1 MTTIQE
7 IIASLPGTRSYSPYP
22 DRQRPGDELRSIGFG
37 MMAGAAKPGATGLGA
52 FGEAGLGS
60 MELEQKNADRA
71 LQATEAAN
79 RDDMA
84 RYSALSDLARA
95 EEASRQS
102 EADRRQKAEA
112 LIAQQIQDRLDMGL
126 KEKSLAQ
133 SSALDRMRLNQT
145 AQGMAADQAYRDRTL
160 AQQAAEFA
168 GQQKLGY
175 AQISAAD
182 RRAALEAERQ
192 AIRDA
197 LPTDK
202 QRDFTFLADKGGLAA
217 EDALRGAFGLSSREA
232 KPPEVQEFFDE
243 ATGQPYKAQFNPTT
257 GQWSRVG
264 GVKKEKAAE
273 IIGADAKH
281 IAELAK
287 VVPDIIAADYPAID
301 KGDIA
306 AADLRA
312 IADTALKLTQA
323 DPSLSDDDAVRLA
336 AKNLGFSQVNTGP
349 FGVFEE
355 FRRAA
360 PSAVPA
366 PAQRQVGAIYQTPKG
381 PLRWEGNGWSV
392 VGGE

>member
-197 LPTDK
+197 LPTDR
-202 QRDFTFLADKGGLAA
+202 QRDFTFLREKAGLGQDEALAGSYGVNKNSPATFEAA
-217 EDALRGAFGLSSREA
+217 ALRALGEGDMDQAKALMEFSMGNDKIAARNAQIGKQAADVAAAIANTPDPDTGALPTRFELDNNPVYKEA
-232 KPPEVQEFFDE
+232 
-243 ATGQPYKAQFNPTT
+243 
-257 GQWSRVG
+257 
-264 GVKKEKAAE
+264 VKKAIET
-273 IIGADAKH
+273 GYLTDFQPSRR
-281 IAELAK
+281 LG
-287 VVPDIIAADYPAID
+287 VPP
-301 KGDIA
+301 A
-306 AADLRA
+306 AA
-312 IADTALKLTQA
+312 IQALAA
-323 DPSLSDDDAVRLA
+323 DPSLADQFDAKYGKGA
-336 AKNLGFSQVNTGP
+336 A
-349 FGVFEE
+349 
-355 FRRAA
+355 AA
-360 PSAVPA
+360 A
-366 PAQRQVGAIYQTPKG
+366 
-381 PLRWEGNGWSV
+381 LRMNGQ
-392 VGGE
+392 